1 MLRWGGAL
9 PPPRHADQYDWISVY
24 LHDRDQQG
32 GIWRTLIF
40 TATLA
45 LASSTALMI
54 KSPQGPDGP
63 VAVTICVVAAAL
75 ALAAAVPFLLHWPT
89 RRQSLAFS
97 FTSTA
102 TIAAAALSYSND
114 YVGLMGG
121 CATFAVIGG
130 FVAYFHTAH
139 EVVANGAIAAICV
152 VILAAR
158 LVSSTGDIY
167 LTAAAVAIVATL
179 NVGLPFGGVLSLA
192 QTLRVDLRSSGR
204 DPPLTGLHNRR
215 SFHQSAYELI
225 MRNDTEASRLMVI
238 VIDLDSFKNLN
249 DTAGHAAGD
258 AALIRI
264 SAALADNCGHSAII
278 GRSGGEEFVIADV
291 DHPPDP
297 PEVVAERLRRAI
309 AELPV
314 PVTASI
320 GTACAPLKNGSQF
333 NLGLLDELVEAA
345 DAAMYAAK
353 RAGGDQ
359 VSHAADMPGDGE
371 HQHLPPRRGRTQ
383 SNTKASNPD

>member
-1 MLRWGGAL
+1 MLRWGAL
-9 PPPRHADQYDWISVY
+9 PPRHADQYDWISVY

-32 GIWRTLIF
+32 IWRTLIF

-54 KSPQGPDGP
+54 ESPQGPAGP
-63 VAVTICVVAAAL
+63 VAVTVCVVAAAL
-75 ALAAAVPFLLHWPT
+75 AMAAAVPFLLRWPT
-89 RRQSLAFS
+89 RRQSLLFS

-114 YVGLMGG
+114 YVGLMG

-139 EVVANGAIAAICV
+139 EVVANGAIAAVCA

-179 NVGLPFGGVLSLA
+179 NIGLPFGVLSLA

-204 DPPLTGLHNRR
+204 DPLTGLHNRR
-215 SFHQSAYELI
+215 SFHQSTYELI
-225 MRNDTEASRLMVI
+225 MRNDTEARRLMVI

-264 SAALADNCGHSAII
+264 SGALADNCGLSAII

-291 DHPPDP
+291 DHPDS
-297 PEVVAERLRRAI
+297 PEVVAERLRQAI

-320 GTACAPLKNGSQF
+320 GTACAPLKNGSQV
-333 NLGLLDELVEAA
+333 NLRLLDELVEAA

-353 RAGGDQ
+353 RAGGNQ
-359 VSHAADMPGDGE
+359 VCHAADMPIDGQS
-371 HQHLPPRRGRTQ
+371 HQYRAADGRDRPRR
-383 SNTKASNPD
+383 